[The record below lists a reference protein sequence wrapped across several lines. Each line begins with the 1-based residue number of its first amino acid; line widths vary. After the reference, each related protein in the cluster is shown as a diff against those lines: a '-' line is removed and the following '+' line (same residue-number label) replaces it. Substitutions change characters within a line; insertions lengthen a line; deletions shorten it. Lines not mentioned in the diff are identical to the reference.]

1 MPDQVPQVPED
12 KKFNASQS
20 KWLSFG
26 IEFGVVAATFCYI
39 GYQLDAALDTSPL
52 FLLAGF
58 FVSFIGMLYLAFK
71 QIKNIRHK

>member
-1 MPDQVPQVPED
+1 MPDNVPQVPEN
-12 KKFNASQS
+12 KKFNAKPT

-26 IEFGVVAATFCYI
+26 IEFGVAAAIFCYV
-39 GYQLDAALDTSPL
+39 GYKLDAALDMSPI

-71 QIKNIRHK
+71 QINNIRRK